1 MEEKTKAALVAL
13 FVNQAPYIDAD
24 FDAFSILDL
33 LLNMSTDEIFAVIK
47 SHQSSLIPVVSNNI
61 PQFSTAD
68 EIFSVLRVVIDSG
81 IEDLSYE
88 KIGYYLCD
96 KGAKVGAQVKYG
108 ENHYKL
114 AAQLGLVTF
123 AKPFTPTDIGL
134 AYYLTESAIKRQA
147 IKKHLA
153 LRIPIIQQALLL
165 ADESTVN
172 MGEFM
177 RRYLSQ
183 STMLRRRSN
192 VRELLQYIMDVAD
205 VPMQH
210 RLNNI
215 VWG

>member
-1 MEEKTKAALVAL
+1 MEQKAQEALITL
-13 FVNQAPYIDAD
+13 FVNQNPYIDAG

-33 LLNMSTDEIFAVIK
+33 LLNTSTDDIFAVIK
-47 SHQSSLIPVVSNNI
+47 NHRSSLIPVVTNNI

-114 AAQLGLVTF
+114 AAQLGLVTS
-123 AKPFTPTDIGL
+123 AKPFIATDIGL
-134 AYYLTESAIKRQA
+134 AFYLTENAVKRQTF
-147 IKKHLA
+147 KKYLA

-165 ADESTVN
+165 AEISTVN
-172 MGEFM
+172 MSSLM
-177 RRYLSQ
+177 CQYLSQ

-192 VRELLQYIMDVAD
+192 VRELLQYIMDIAD
-205 VPMQH
+205 VPMQR